1 MYLKSIPKG
10 DKIWKK
16 KINKK
21 STAANAVNENLQ
33 TIHRYVERV
42 KHNREAGAAYMRTR
56 EWITEAIDLGWE
68 HGVERG
74 REEGMRQGIQEGIE
88 QGIEQGIK
96 EKERIN
102 QLTILLIN
110 QGRQAD
116 LLRAAQDQEYQ
127 QELLEEFKL

>member
-1 MYLKSIPKG
+1 MG
-10 DKIWKK
+10 E
-16 KINKK
+16 

-33 TIHRYVERV
+33 TILRYVERV

-74 REEGMRQGIQEGIE
+74 REEGMRQGIQEGI
-88 QGIEQGIK
+88 K

-110 QGRQAD
+110 QGR
-116 LLRAAQDQEYQ
+116 RRI
-127 QELLEEFKL
+127 F

>member
-74 REEGMRQGIQEGIE
+74 REEGIK
-88 QGIEQGIK
+88 QGIK

>member
-1 MYLKSIPKG
+1 MYLKSISKG

-21 STAANAVNENLQ
+21 STATNAVNENLQ

-74 REEGMRQGIQEGIE
+74 REEGMRQGIQEGI
-88 QGIEQGIK
+88 K